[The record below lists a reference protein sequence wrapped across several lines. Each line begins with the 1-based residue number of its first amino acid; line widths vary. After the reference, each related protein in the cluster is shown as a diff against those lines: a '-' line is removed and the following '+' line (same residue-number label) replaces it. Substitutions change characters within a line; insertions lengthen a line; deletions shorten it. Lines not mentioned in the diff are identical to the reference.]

1 MDHSKEEM
9 DYSKEEKLVIET
21 SMRYSY
27 DKFWDAIEESA
38 GSKGETNEVDVA
50 IGLILE
56 GVSYMKGAGMSESE
70 LVEHIK
76 SHYNSFEFDKDGNII
91 EPETLEAEA

>member
-1 MDHSKEEM
+1 M

-38 GSKGETNEVDVA
+38 GSKGEMNEIDVA

-56 GVSYMKGAGMSESE
+56 GVSYMKGAGMTEVE
-70 LVEHIK
+70 LIDHVK
-76 SHYNSFEFDKDGNII
+76 AHYNSIEFDEDGNLIDPI
-91 EPETLEAEA
+91 AAPELSKVEA

>member
-38 GSKGETNEVDVA
+38 GSKGEMNEVDVA

-76 SHYNSFEFDKDGNII
+76 AHYNSFEFDKDGNII

>member
-1 MDHSKEEM
+1 MDYSKEEM
-9 DYSKEEKLVIET
+9 AYSKEEKLVIET

-38 GSKGETNEVDVA
+38 GSKGEMNEVDVA

-56 GVSYMKGAGMSESE
+56 GVTFMKGAGISEVE
-70 LVEHIK
+70 LLEHIK
-76 SHYNSFEFDKDGNII
+76 SHYNSVEFDKDGNLI
-91 EPETLEAEA
+91 EIDTVDMEV